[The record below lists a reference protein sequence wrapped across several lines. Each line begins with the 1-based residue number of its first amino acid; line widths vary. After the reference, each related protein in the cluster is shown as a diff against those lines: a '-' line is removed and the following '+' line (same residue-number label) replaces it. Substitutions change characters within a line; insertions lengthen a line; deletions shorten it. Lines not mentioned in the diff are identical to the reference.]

1 MREMVNVT
9 ESAIHK
15 IRTIQFIT
23 VDPNSAFTASI
34 KSTIGTLLTP
44 PILVGV
50 KNTHTPMAEKIKNLN
65 KLFRVMVL

>member
-1 MREMVNVT
+1 MVKVI

-23 VDPNSAFTASI
+23 VGPNSAFTASI

-44 PILVGV
+44 PILVGI